1 MPVTIE
7 ELNLFV
13 DKRGI
18 VFEPIIAD
26 CLPDLKNAHVVI
38 NEPGAV
44 RANHYHLAGMET
56 IVVMGPSLVRIE
68 EDSQIQDIE
77 VPPQKVYRFIIP
89 AKIPHAIKNTGDQPN
104 VLIAFNTV
112 AHDPDKPAVVSKVL
126 IEGEE
131 ENL

>member
-1 MPVTIE
+1 MSVTIE

-26 CLPDLKNAHVVI
+26 YLPDQKNAHVAI

-44 RANHYHLAGMET
+44 RANHYHLSGTET

-68 EDSQIQDIE
+68 EDNRIRDIE
-77 VPPQKVYRFIIP
+77 VPSQKVYRFIIP
-89 AKIPHAIKNTGDQPN
+89 AKTPHAIKNTGDKPN
-104 VLIAFNTV
+104 FLIGFNAV
-112 AHDPDKPAVVSKVL
+112 VHDPDKPAIVPKVL
-126 IEGEE
+126 IE
-131 ENL
+131 

>member
-1 MPVTIE
+1 MGGEMMSVSIE
-7 ELNLFV
+7 ELNVFV
-13 DKRGI
+13 DERGI

-26 CLPDLKNAHVVI
+26 YLAHQKNVHVVI

-77 VPPQKVYRFIIP
+77 IPSQKVYRLIIP
-89 AKIPHAIKNTGDQPN
+89 AKIPHAIKNIGDQPN

-126 IEGEE
+126 ID
-131 ENL
+131 

>member
-13 DKRGI
+13 DERGI

-26 CLPDLKNAHVVI
+26 CLPDHRNAHVVI

-44 RANHYHLAGMET
+44 RANHYHLSGTET

-68 EDSQIQDIE
+68 EDNQIQDIE
-77 VPPQKVYRFIIP
+77 VPSQKVYRFIIP
-89 AKIPHAIKNTGDQPN
+89 AKVPHAFKNTSDKPN
-104 VLIAFNTV
+104 ILIAFNTA
-112 AHDPDKPAVVSKVL
+112 AHDPDKPDIVQKVL
-126 IEGEE
+126 IE
-131 ENL
+131 

>member
-1 MPVTIE
+1 MSVTIE

-26 CLPDLKNAHVVI
+26 YLQDQKNAHVVI

-44 RANHYHLAGMET
+44 RANHYHLAGTET

-68 EDSQIQDIE
+68 EDNRIQDIE
-77 VPPQKVYRFIIP
+77 VPSQKVYRLIIP
-89 AKIPHAIKNTGDQPN
+89 AKIPHAVKNTGDKPN
-104 VLIAFNTV
+104 ILIAFNTV
-112 AHDPDKPAVVSKVL
+112 AHDPDRPAIVPKIL
-126 IEGEE
+126 IE
-131 ENL
+131 